1 MKNTILITVLTII
14 LLASCKET
22 PKNENEATPDNKP
35 KTENNLEMQQK
46 QDSIEAVRE
55 EYRKLDSIQQVKS
68 HGHAH

>member
-1 MKNTILITVLTII
+1 MKNTILITALTII

-22 PKNENEATPDNKP
+22 PDNKP
-35 KTENNLEMQQK
+35 KMENNVEMQQK

>member
-1 MKNTILITVLTII
+1 MKNTILITALTII

-22 PKNENEATPDNKP
+22 PKNENEATPDNIP
-35 KTENNLEMQQK
+35 KMENNVEMQQK